1 MVAPPATV
9 DTPDGL
15 PAGMDAPADV
25 YQRLRSH
32 LAYLKLAAAAEALP
46 QALEHAR
53 HHGLSH
59 TVFLERLLGLE
70 VAATS
75 ARRHAARLQLA
86 GFPAPW
92 RLADFDFDAQPKL
105 DRRLIDDLATL
116 RFVDDAA
123 NVLFIGPP
131 GVGKTMLA
139 IALGHAAVDAGHR
152 AYYTTAADLAARCH
166 RAALTGRWATTM
178 NFFAA
183 PQLLIVDEL
192 GYLPLAGE
200 GAAALFQVIARRY
213 LKGSVIL
220 TTNRAVGAWGEI
232 FDDTVVAAAMLDRL
246 LHRATVITING
257 ASYRLRAHQ
266 ARAQVLRAHLGAE
279 TGQ

>member
-1 MVAPPATV
+1 MTA
-9 DTPDGL
+9 
-15 PAGMDAPADV
+15 ADNPHGNPHEV

-46 QALEHAR
+46 AQLEAAR
-53 HHGLSH
+53 ADGDSH
-59 TVFLERLLGLE
+59 TVFCERLLGLE

-92 RLADFDFDAQPKL
+92 RVTDFDFDAQPKL
-105 DRRLIDDLATL
+105 DRRLIGDLASM
-116 RFVDDAA
+116 RFVDEAA

-139 IALGHAAVDAGHR
+139 VALGHAAVDAGHR
-152 AYYTTAADLAARCH
+152 VYYTTAADLAGRCH
-166 RAALTGRWATTM
+166 RAALTGRWAATM

-183 PQLLIVDEL
+183 PQLLVVDEL

-200 GAAALFQVIARRY
+200 AAAALFQVIARRY
-213 LKGSVIL
+213 GKGSIVL
-220 TTNRAVGAWGEI
+220 TTNRTVGAWGEI
-232 FDDTVVAAAMLDRL
+232 FDDTVVAAALLDRL
-246 LHRATVITING
+246 LHRATVVTING
-257 ASYRLRAHQ
+257 ESYRLRQHH
-266 ARAQVLRAHLGAE
+266 ARAQTLRAHLGEQPAR
-279 TGQ
+279 